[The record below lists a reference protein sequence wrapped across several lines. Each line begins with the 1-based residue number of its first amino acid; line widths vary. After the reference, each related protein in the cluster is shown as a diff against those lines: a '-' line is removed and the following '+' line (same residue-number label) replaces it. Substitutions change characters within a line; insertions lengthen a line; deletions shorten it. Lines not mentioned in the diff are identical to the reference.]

1 MTGAEVLVRAAMER
15 GIAVCFANTGT
26 TEIPLIAALDKYP
39 GIRAVPCLFEGV
51 CTAAADG
58 YGRVSGRPAMALL
71 HLGPGLANGT
81 AYLHNA
87 RRARAPLVNLIGEHA
102 SWHLPNDPPL
112 AMDIEALAAVA
123 SDWKRTS
130 AGPETLS
137 RDMAEAVAAA
147 LRGCVSTLIVPNDFQ
162 LAEAPFL
169 PAKTAETF
177 FDPVSRDAIENAVRL
192 LSSGRKTAVLLGGR
206 ALRLGGLNAAARV
219 RAAAGCDLLC
229 TSFPAFIERG
239 GDLPGVRRIPYFPE
253 AALDLLSPYEG
264 VVFAGANEPVTF
276 FGYPGIPGKLLRE
289 DQEKIFIWTEG
300 QDEIASLE
308 ALADGLGA
316 PQSPARPR
324 GYPKAVDRSA
334 LPSGAL
340 TPEKVCMVLAALQP
354 EDVIIVDE
362 GLTSAFAYWDLSAG
376 APGHSLMSVS
386 GGAIGYGMPCAL
398 GAALA
403 CPGKKVINL
412 EADGSGLYTV
422 QALWT
427 QAREGVDVT
436 TLVCSNRSYRIVEME
451 LIRSGIDPGG
461 TAAMALTHLSP
472 PVVNWVALAKG
483 FGVEA
488 SACSTAEDLAAGLSR
503 ALAEPGPHLIEMI
516 L

>member
-1 MTGAEVLVRAAMER
+1 
-15 GIAVCFANTGT
+15 
-26 TEIPLIAALDKYP
+26 
-39 GIRAVPCLFEGV
+39 
-51 CTAAADG
+51 
-58 YGRVSGRPAMALL
+58 
-71 HLGPGLANGT
+71 
-81 AYLHNA
+81 
-87 RRARAPLVNLIGEHA
+87 
-102 SWHLPNDPPL
+102 
-112 AMDIEALAAVA
+112 
-123 SDWKRTS
+123 
-130 AGPETLS
+130 
-137 RDMAEAVAAA
+137 
-147 LRGCVSTLIVPNDFQ
+147 
-162 LAEAPFL
+162 
-169 PAKTAETF
+169 
-177 FDPVSRDAIENAVRL
+177 
-192 LSSGRKTAVLLGGR
+192 
-206 ALRLGGLNAAARV
+206 
-219 RAAAGCDLLC
+219 
-229 TSFPAFIERG
+229 
-239 GDLPGVRRIPYFPE
+239 
-253 AALDLLSPYEG
+253 
-264 VVFAGANEPVTF
+264 
-276 FGYPGIPGKLLRE
+276 
-289 DQEKIFIWTEG
+289 
-300 QDEIASLE
+300 
-308 ALADGLGA
+308 
-316 PQSPARPR
+316 
-324 GYPKAVDRSA
+324 
-334 LPSGAL
+334 
-340 TPEKVCMVLAALQP
+340 MVLAALQP